1 MKCRGGG
8 SRLTAVLLRTRFNV
22 GKKAG
27 RQTER
32 YTHGQEESLAA
43 LGKPP
48 AVGGEREKPQGSS
61 RKL

>member
-8 SRLTAVLLRTRFNV
+8 SRLAEVLRTRFNV

-27 RQTER
+27 RKTER